1 MFIVETVTNRRVF
14 TFNDVTRA
22 YFGTSLLC
30 TKKGVYSK
38 ALFCSTAVEDPGEE
52 NEDIILCELLRPPQD
67 AAQEVCL
74 LSSFIR
80 PFGQLI
86 RH

>member
-1 MFIVETVTNRRVF
+1 MMSQGLILVPVCCARKTI
-14 TFNDVTRA
+14 
-22 YFGTSLLC
+22 L
-30 TKKGVYSK
+30 KGVYSK
-38 ALFCSTAVEDPGEE
+38 APSCSTAVEDPGEE
-52 NEDIILCELLRPPQD
+52 NQDVILCELLRPPQD

-74 LSSFIR
+74 LCSFIR

>member
-1 MFIVETVTNRRVF
+1 MMSQGLILVPVCCARKVI
-14 TFNDVTRA
+14 
-22 YFGTSLLC
+22 L
-30 TKKGVYSK
+30 KGVYSK

-52 NEDIILCELLRPPQD
+52 NEDVHCNITVCELLRPPQD

>member
-1 MFIVETVTNRRVF
+1 M
-14 TFNDVTRA
+14 
-22 YFGTSLLC
+22 TSQGLILVPVC
-30 TKKGVYSK
+30 CAQKVILKGVYSK

-52 NEDIILCELLRPPQD
+52 NEDVILCELLRPPQD

-80 PFGQLI
+80 PFGRLI